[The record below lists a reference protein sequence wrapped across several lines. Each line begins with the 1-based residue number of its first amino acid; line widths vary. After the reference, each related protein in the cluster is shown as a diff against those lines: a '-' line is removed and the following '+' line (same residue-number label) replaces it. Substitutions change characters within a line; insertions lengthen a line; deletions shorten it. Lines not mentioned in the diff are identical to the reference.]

1 MAEDEPGGTP
11 RRGGNFLTRK
21 AGPLPV
27 WGWAAIGAGG
37 YLLYRWY
44 SSRSS
49 ASTTAATT
57 AAAGTSTSA
66 SGIDYAPQIATLQTE
81 IQNLQGQVS
90 QGESSEGG
98 KGKGSGGG
106 GKPPGP
112 KPPIPFPP
120 YRPPGKKPGPKPQGR
135 RYRHVSTGSQS
146 FTQLVKGRHTTIA
159 DIVATSRQAPETMEN
174 LEKLES
180 WASHPGQKRR
190 GIVYYTKNP

>member
-1 MAEDEPGGTP
+1 MSEAAPEAAP

-27 WGWAAIGAGG
+27 WGWAALGAGG
-37 YLLYRWY
+37 YLLYRWW
-44 SSRSS
+44 SSRSA
-49 ASTTAATT
+49 ASTSATT
-57 AAAGTSTSA
+57 AAATAAATPS
-66 SGIDYAPQIATLQTE
+66 SGIDYAPQIATLQAE
-81 IQNLQGQVS
+81 IQQLQGQVS

-98 KGKGSGGG
+98 KGKGGG

-135 RYRHVSTGSQS
+135 RYRHVSTGKQS
-146 FTQLVKGRHTTIA
+146 FTELVKGRHTTIA

-174 LEKLES
+174 LEALES